1 VKLLFIDDDRRRMTK
16 YVDELIE
23 NGYEVVFEDNVDLAL
38 ATLRSHKD
46 VDLVVLDI
54 SMPPG
59 AEYKF
64 EDTVGGT
71 RTGLALYD
79 TIRTERPELRI
90 VALTNVP
97 DPRVAE
103 HFARDNASL
112 WRLVRKPDVLPR
124 QFAEF
129 VGQFLTGKGGEE
141 AHDCCRQA

>member
-1 VKLLFIDDDRRRMTK
+1 MRVLFIDDDRRRMNK
-16 YVDELIE
+16 YVRELAE
-23 NGYEVVFEDNVDLAL
+23 NGHDVIFEDNVDDAL
-38 ATLRSHKD
+38 NTLRSQKD
-46 VDLVVLDI
+46 LDLAIIDI

-59 AEYKF
+59 TEYKF

-79 TIRTERPELRI
+79 TIRAERPELRI

-103 HFARDNASL
+103 HFARDDAAL

-129 VGQFLTGKGGEE
+129 VGRFLAGKDGEE
-141 AHDCCRQA
+141 AS

>member
-1 VKLLFIDDDRRRMTK
+1 MRVLFIDDDRRRMNK
-16 YVDELIE
+16 YVRELAD
-23 NGYEVVFEDNVDLAL
+23 NKYEVIFEDNVDDAL
-38 ATLRSHKD
+38 NTLRSQKD
-46 VDLVVLDI
+46 LDLVIIDI

-79 TIRTERPELRI
+79 TIRAERPELRI

-129 VGQFLTGKGGEE
+129 VGQFLTGKDGEE
-141 AHDCCRQA
+141 AS